1 MSEANPH
8 RTKRQK
14 VLLVFNIVIALSCI
28 IGGSGLLYANYR
40 LSDRQVVTI
49 DSSNGDDKND
59 DSGSIANEWN
69 LPPGDL
75 SARNYLITGTD
86 SRACIDPKS
95 PFAGG
100 FGEGSNFGERSD
112 TIMVIRVNP
121 LDDQAIILSFP
132 RDMWVKISGSTRKSR
147 INSAFQRK
155 DPNKLIQTI
164 KDNFDISI
172 DHYVNIDFCT
182 FKDIVEAVGGVKV
195 PFLYR
200 TRDKSTGLNVP
211 QPGCFT
217 FTGDHALAYVRS
229 RKYSYYD
236 AVKKKWRTDGLSDW
250 GRISRQQDFTQ
261 RMAQRALE
269 RGRTNPRIAT
279 QMLNTALKNVI
290 TDDKLTPMKLLQ
302 LAQAMKNYDPATMG
316 TYTMQA
322 IGARIGKENVLLP
335 DLDNSNMKDI
345 LSIFRGQASLKK
357 APPPADTALTTE
369 STAMGTSFVVQT
381 LGVMSAIHKIP
392 SVATVITSPTTPTP
406 TTIVQELSPT
416 PNKRGITPPYD
427 PSCH

>member
-1 MSEANPH
+1 M
-8 RTKRQK
+8 
-14 VLLVFNIVIALSCI
+14 IASSCI

-40 LSDRQVVTI
+40 LGNRQVVTI
-49 DSSNGDDKND
+49 DSINGEDETGRPGNGDT
-59 DSGSIANEWN
+59 GALTNEWN

-86 SRACIDPKS
+86 SRGCIDPKS

-100 FGEGSNFGERSD
+100 FGDRANFGERSD

-121 LDDQAIILSFP
+121 LDNQALILSFP
-132 RDMWVKISGSTRKSR
+132 RDMWVKISGSTHESR

-155 DPNKLIQTI
+155 DPNKLIRTI
-164 KDNFDISI
+164 KENFDINI

-182 FKDIVEAVGGVKV
+182 FKDIVDAVGGVKV

-211 QPGCFT
+211 EPGCFT

-229 RKYSYYD
+229 RHYSYYD
-236 AVKKKWRTDGLSDW
+236 TVKKKWRFDGLSDW

-261 RMAQRALE
+261 RMVQRAL
-269 RGRTNPRIAT
+269 GKSRTNPKIAT

-302 LAQAMKNYDPATMG
+302 LAQAMKNYDPQTMG

-322 IGARIGKENVLLP
+322 IGTRIGKENVLLP
-335 DLDNSNMKDI
+335 DLESSNMKDI

-357 APPPADTALTTE
+357 APPSNEATLTTD
-369 STAMGTSFVVQT
+369 STAMETSFVVQT
-381 LGVMSAIHKIP
+381 LSVMSVSYKVPTVVTAAP
-392 SVATVITSPTTPTP
+392 SSTTPTTT
-406 TTIVQELSPT
+406 TTIPEVDPT
-416 PNKRGITPPYD
+416 SNKRGITPPDD